1 MEPALYIV
9 ATPIGNLSDITER
22 ALEVLAGCSVV
33 AAEDTRR
40 TGQLLRGRDIA
51 TPMTPY
57 HEHNAERATAGLLSR
72 LEKGE
77 AVALVSDAGTPT
89 ISDPGYR
96 LVRAV
101 QDAGHRVVPI
111 PGACAAITALSAS
124 GLPSDRFY
132 FEGFLPSRQQGRKTR
147 LEALSG
153 VDATLIFYESPH
165 RIIECL
171 ADLEEV
177 LGSEREAALAREVT
191 KTFETIRRGSL
202 ADLAAWVR
210 VDEDQSK
217 GELVVLVGNAPQSG
231 ETEVNAELG
240 ALLIAIAEHM
250 PAKQAAKTLSAY
262 SGVKTKALYNY
273 LIDRRDS

>member
-22 ALEVLAGCSVV
+22 ALEVLAGCAVV

-72 LEKGE
+72 LETGE

-132 FEGFLPSRQQGRKTR
+132 FEGFLPSKPQGRRTR

-153 VDATLIFYESPH
+153 MDATLIFYESPH

-217 GELVVLVGNAPQSG
+217 GELVVLVGNAPQSS

-240 ALLIAIAEHM
+240 ALLIAMAEHM

-262 SGVKTKALYNY
+262 SGLKTKTLYNY

>member
-40 TGQLLRGRDIA
+40 TGQLLRSRDIS

-72 LEKGE
+72 LENGE
-77 AVALVSDAGTPT
+77 AIALVSDAGTPT

-101 QDAGHRVVPI
+101 QDADHRVVPI
-111 PGACAAITALSAS
+111 PGPCAAITALSAS

-132 FEGFLPSRQQGRKTR
+132 FEGFLPSRQRGRKTR
-147 LEALSG
+147 IEALAAM
-153 VDATLIFYESPH
+153 DATLIFYESPH
-165 RIIECL
+165 RIADCL

-177 LGSEREAALAREVT
+177 LGGDREAALAREVT

-210 VDEDQSK
+210 SDDDQSR
-217 GELVVLVGNAPQSG
+217 GELVVLVGDSPKAG
-231 ETEVNAELG
+231 ATDVNAELG
-240 ALLIAIAEHM
+240 ALLIAMAEHM

-262 SGVKTKALYNY
+262 SGVKTKTLYNY
-273 LIDRRDS
+273 LIDRRGS

>member
-22 ALEVLAGCSVV
+22 ALEVLAGCAVV

-132 FEGFLPSRQQGRKTR
+132 FEGFLPSKPQGRRTR

-153 VDATLIFYESPH
+153 MDATLIFYESPH

-177 LGSEREAALAREVT
+177 LGSDREATLAREVT

-217 GELVVLVGNAPQSG
+217 GELVVLVGTAPQSG
-231 ETEVNAELG
+231 ETEVSAELG
-240 ALLIAIAEHM
+240 ALLLAMAEHM

-262 SGVKTKALYNY
+262 SGVKTKALYNF
-273 LIDRRDS
+273 LIDQRDS

>member
-57 HEHNAERATAGLLSR
+57 HEHNAERATLGLLSR
-72 LEKGE
+72 LENGE

-101 QDAGHRVVPI
+101 QDAGYRVV
-111 PGACAAITALSAS
+111 AFDYQALDH
-124 GLPSDRFY
+124 L
-132 FEGFLPSRQQGRKTR
+132 
-147 LEALSG
+147 LEALRAQALDLLTAAAPSLDVG
-153 VDATLIFYESPH
+153 V
-165 RIIECL
+165 
-171 ADLEEV
+171 EV
-177 LGSEREAALAREVT
+177 AQR
-191 KTFETIRRGSL
+191 
-202 ADLAAWVR
+202 
-210 VDEDQSK
+210 
-217 GELVVLVGNAPQSG
+217 
-231 ETEVNAELG
+231 
-240 ALLIAIAEHM
+240 LL
-250 PAKQAAKTLSAY
+250 
-262 SGVKTKALYNY
+262 
-273 LIDRRDS
+273 